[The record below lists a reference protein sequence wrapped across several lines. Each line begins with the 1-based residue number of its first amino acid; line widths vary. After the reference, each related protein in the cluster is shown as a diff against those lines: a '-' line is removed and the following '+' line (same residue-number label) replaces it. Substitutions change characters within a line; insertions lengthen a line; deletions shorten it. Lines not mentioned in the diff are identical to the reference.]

1 MPTTSDVNINNVNI
15 LMPDYELLKKVRS
28 ANKDDVPLTFSK
40 KLHLNAKNEKS
51 GMTPLLYAILKK
63 HNKTAEKLIYYG
75 ADVNEPDNY
84 GMTPLMYAIF
94 YEHNNTAK
102 KLIDR
107 YADVNEPDNSGKTP
121 LMYASDNCNLEM
133 VKLLINKGA
142 NVEAKSHSLTA
153 KLIASYKLENA
164 ENAKDKDMI
173 DKCGEV
179 FDLFNIALKK
189 KHGGRRLKRRA
200 TKKNRRVSKSKRYTR
215 AKQ

>member
-63 HNKTAEKLIYYG
+63 HNKTAEKLIYFG

-84 GMTPLMYAIF
+84 GMTPLLYAIF

-102 KLIDR
+102 KLIDFN
-107 YADVNEPDNSGKTP
+107 ADVNEPDNSGKTP
-121 LMYASDNCNLEM
+121 LMYASDNCNLDM

-142 NVEAKSHSLTA
+142 NVKAKSHSLTA
-153 KLIASYKLENA
+153 FLIAFDKI
-164 ENAKDKDMI
+164 KDEGDTC
-173 DKCGEV
+173 DQV
-179 FDLFNIALKK
+179 ANLVYFRNTN
-189 KHGGRRLKRRA
+189 GGRRRA